1 MKVLVALSL
10 ALTTSL
16 LAQTPGPG
24 VSSGKHPFTFED
36 MMKLKRVGAPV
47 PSPDGKWVVFDCEDG
62 DLEANT
68 KISHLWIVPAQGG
81 ESRRLNPT
89 PNHEERP
96 RFSPD
101 GKKLIWTSK
110 ATDPTQIWMCDFDTS
125 AGALVGRPH
134 QVTNISTGA
143 DGAIWSPNG
152 MNIVFVSTVY
162 PDCQDDACNKQR
174 DDEQK
179 KSKVK
184 AKIFT
189 RLFYRHWNAYTEFK
203 RSHLFVVSADS
214 SSTGILPV
222 GTAGVSPVE
231 SLSVSSAAS
240 QTPDKMSGGP
250 TGKMPVL
257 HTSEPRD
264 LTPGDHD
271 VPPFHLGGQDMYAIS
286 PDGQE
291 VAYTSNIE
299 SEAGPAFVEA
309 TSTNNDIFIVPM
321 TGGNRQSGS
330 DPKKISTSPGSD
342 STPLYSPDGKYIAWR
357 SQARA
362 GFEADKWRL
371 MLYDRQSGKTVD
383 VTQEFR
389 GSVGSFA
396 WALSST
402 EIFVS
407 GEDHGESPIFLLG
420 SEVGKATELL
430 RVHADDLMCSQNGN
444 VLCFSL
450 ASISAP
456 NEIACLPLHP
466 SELQIGN
473 EAPRKLTE
481 FTVPFGKV
489 TVTHMNDATLSQI
502 DMQPLESFTFKGAN
516 DEEVQGFMV
525 KPPGFNQAKKYPL
538 KFLIHGGPQGAWGN
552 SWTYRWNAELFAA
565 PSSPQS
571 VGRDFVEPKSGTSPG
586 GSTESRP
593 TKASSP
599 LANGATDGYVVV
611 MINFHGST
619 GYGQKFTDSIS
630 GDWGGKPYVDLM
642 KGLDYVEKTYPF
654 IDKNREAALGA
665 SYGGYMANWLLGH
678 TDRFKCMVSHDGTFN
693 TESAYG
699 TTEELWFPEWEFKG
713 PPWKQREL
721 YRKWSPH
728 LFAEKFKT
736 PTLVVHG
743 QNDYRLDV
751 SEGFQLFTT
760 LQRLKVP
767 SKMLYFPDEGHWV
780 LKPQNSRLWYK
791 TVNDWVD
798 QWCK

>member
-1 MKVLVALSL
+1 MKVLIVISL
-10 ALTTSL
+10 TLTTSVV
-16 LAQTPGPG
+16 AQTAARS
-24 VSSGKHPFTFED
+24 VSAGKHPFTFED

-47 PSPDGKWVVFDCEDG
+47 PSPDGKWVVFDAEDV

-68 KISHLWIVPAQGG
+68 KTSHLWIVPASGG

-101 GKKLIWTSK
+101 GKRLIWTSK
-110 ATDPTQIWMCDFDTS
+110 ATDPTQIWMCDFDS
-125 AGALVGRPH
+125 GSGVLVGEPR
-134 QVTNISTGA
+134 QVTTISTGA
-143 DGAIWSPNG
+143 DGAIWSPDG
-152 MNIVFVSTVY
+152 KNIVFVSEVY
-162 PDCQDDACNKQR
+162 PDCKDDACNKQR

-203 RSHLFVVSADS
+203 RSHLFVVSADANADRNTDLQS
-214 SSTGILPV
+214 VRPAELNSAEPDKPQTAENISAGRTGQ
-222 GTAGVSPVE
+222 SPVFR
-231 SLSVSSAAS
+231 
-240 QTPDKMSGGP
+240 Q
-250 TGKMPVL
+250 
-257 HTSEPRD
+257 PRD

-309 TSTNNDIFIVPM
+309 TSTNNEIFIVPM
-321 TGGNRQSGS
+321 AGGTPR
-330 DPKKISTSPGSD
+330 KISTSPGSD

-362 GFEADKWRL
+362 GFESDKWRL
-371 MLYDRQSGKTVD
+371 LVQHRQSGETRD
-383 VTQEFR
+383 LTETFDR
-389 GSVGSFA
+389 SVGSFT
-396 WALSST
+396 WLPLSATDT
-402 EIFVS
+402 EIMFTA
-407 GEDHGESPIFLLG
+407 EDHGAAPVFFADPVADEPIVNPG
-420 SEVGKATELL
+420 ATPPPKL
-430 RVHADDLMCSQNGN
+430 HADDL
-444 VLCFSL
+444 
-450 ASISAP
+450 ISAGNSVFFTQMSVRAP
-456 NEIACLPLHP
+456 SEIAKYDLPKEEDYGGR
-466 SELQIGN
+466 SSQ
-473 EAPRKLTE
+473 
-481 FTVPFGKV
+481 
-489 TVTHMNDATLSQI
+489 VTHMNDALLSQI
-502 DMQPLESFTFKGAN
+502 NMQPLESFTFKGAN
-516 DEEVQGFMV
+516 NEDVQGFMV
-525 KPPGFNQAKKYPL
+525 KPPGFDPNKKYPL

-571 VGRDFVEPKSGTSPG
+571 VGRESVEPKSGTSPG

-593 TKASSP
+593 TKASSAI
-599 LANGATDGYVVV
+599 ANGATDGYVVV

-654 IDKNREAALGA
+654 IDENREAALGA

-678 TDRFKCMVSHDGTFN
+678 TDRFKCIVSHDGMFN

-721 YRKWSPH
+721 YRKFSPH
-728 LFAEKFKT
+728 LFADKFKT